1 MAKKVVPVDY
11 TSRDF
16 DSIKKDL
23 LSYVKR
29 YYPNT
34 YKDFNEA
41 SFGSLMVD
49 LVSYIGDNLSFY
61 LDYNANESFLQTS
74 LEYDNVVMHAKS
86 LGYKHSTSRQ
96 SVGLL
101 DIYVPIPTVENETR
115 PDLRYLPMILKGSRF
130 SSERGDG

>member
-61 LDYNANESFLQTS
+61 LDYNANE
-74 LEYDNVVMHAKS
+74 
-86 LGYKHSTSRQ
+86 
-96 SVGLL
+96 
-101 DIYVPIPTVENETR
+101 
-115 PDLRYLPMILKGSRF
+115 
-130 SSERGDG
+130 